1 MTCQWSCSPLDKQSN
16 PPAQRMSSDFPVFFG
31 GSAVKKFDLALA
43 LAGVILFILLPIEKD
58 HFFIQKA
65 LLSDK
70 Q

>member
-1 MTCQWSCSPLDKQSN
+1 
-16 PPAQRMSSDFPVFFG
+16 MSSDFPVFFG